1 MYSADVQKIIEELGV
16 KKLPINPFEVITHH
30 EWDIITYPLFA
41 QIMNTTERDM
51 REKISYFSFCFYS
64 PDSKGYIFV
73 YNKRLPRQGI
83 IFALAHELGHVFY
96 GDISPQ
102 QTFKRRGIDI
112 AVEDRA
118 NEFACT
124 VLGARSK
131 EEFIGPENIF

>member
-1 MYSADVQKIIEELGV
+1 MYQADVHEIIENLGV
-16 KKLPINPFEVITHH
+16 KKLPINPFEVIMEH

-41 QIMNTTERDM
+41 HIMNTTERDM
-51 REKISYFSFCFYS
+51 RENISYFSFCFYS
-64 PDSKGYIFV
+64 PDCKSYTFV
-73 YNKRLPRQGI
+73 YNKRLPHKGV
-83 IFALAHELGHVFY
+83 IFALAHEIGHVFY

-102 QTFKRRGIDI
+102 QTFKRRGIDV
-112 AVEDRA
+112 AAEERA